1 MISEAKTAAKY
12 LNNED
17 EGNNVRC
24 LEIFLCP
31 CFSTIAIF
39 VGMHVVVVVAGL
51 PSCWLVVI
59 SQLKSHFQSKIEHVL
74 LLHLKHHW

>member
-12 LNNED
+12 LNNEN
-17 EGNNVRC
+17 EGNNIRC

-31 CFSTIAIF
+31 CFSTISIF
-39 VGMHVVVVVAGL
+39 VGMQMGVVAGL

-59 SQLKSHFQSKIEHVL
+59 SQLKSHLQSQIERVK
-74 LLHLKHHW
+74 LHLKHHW